1 MKKIASTF
9 CLLMLFGNILCA
21 QTDKLPALLKEKKS
35 GKVMYNRE
43 NAVEEIKRQRL
54 AHSNAIWAKWGGKPC
69 PTFAYKDLNGV
80 LWSNETVQG
89 KMTLINFWHAES
101 APCIRQIPWLN
112 KLLVKFPKVN
122 FIACTFND
130 AAQIK
135 EGVEQTPYLYHQ
147 LTNALPFFQ
156 AFGIVIMPTTVI
168 LDEHGKVY
176 AVVTGTN
183 EGIKHTIET
192 KLKEK
197 F

>member
-1 MKKIASTF
+1 MVFAAFMPTIMQVGAT
-9 CLLMLFGNILCA
+9 IL
-21 QTDKLPALLKEKKS
+21 
-35 GKVMYNRE
+35 
-43 NAVEEIKRQRL
+43 
-54 AHSNAIWAKWGGKPC
+54 
-69 PTFAYKDLNGV
+69 
-80 LWSNETVQG
+80 QG
-89 KMTLINFWHAES
+89 KLA
-101 APCIRQIPWLN
+101 R
-112 KLLVKFPKVN
+112 
-122 FIACTFND
+122 D

-135 EGVEQTPYLYHQ
+135 EVVEQTPYLYHQ